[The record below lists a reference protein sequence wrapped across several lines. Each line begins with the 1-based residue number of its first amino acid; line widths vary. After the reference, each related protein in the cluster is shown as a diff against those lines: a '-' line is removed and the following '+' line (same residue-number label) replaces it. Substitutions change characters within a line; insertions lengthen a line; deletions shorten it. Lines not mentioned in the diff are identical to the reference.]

1 MADGAR
7 NGRDAGASGGSGDRG
22 GSTPR
27 WQPSYYGGPPTH
39 ADVPSPKR
47 APAVETDP
55 GRTKAV
61 RSSATA
67 KAAAGKAR
75 PAATAAKPAR
85 TTKAAEVEEP
95 AGQRSLGKVG
105 ALVAALLL
113 LLGLTG
119 GLVAAFR
126 AWYTSPAPVAQ
137 SPTSAV
143 APEINQNPA
152 IATPG
157 APIPDAA
164 PPAVPAPRQ
173 GTAPAKPKV
182 APASRPDRGHQAP
195 AKPEHQVTKDR
206 PESRSERDDEDDEGT
221 GRDEEDILD
230 QQLHK
235 QRRASDSGGLLDG
248 VLSSLGL

>member
-61 RSSATA
+61 RSSAAA
-67 KAAAGKAR
+67 KAAGGKAR
-75 PAATAAKPAR
+75 PAAAAKPAK
-85 TTKAAEVEEP
+85 TAKAAEVEEP

-105 ALVAALLL
+105 AAVAALLL

-143 APEINQNPA
+143 APEINQSPA

-173 GTAPAKPKV
+173 GAAPAKPKV
-182 APASRPDRGHQAP
+182 TPASRPERGHQAP
-195 AKPEHQVTKDR
+195 VKPEHKVTKDR
-206 PESRSERDDEDDEGT
+206 PETRSERDDDEET
-221 GRDEEDILD
+221 DRDEEDILD

-235 QRRASDSGGLLDG
+235 QRRASDSGDLLDG
-248 VLSSLGL
+248 LLAGLGL

>member
-7 NGRDAGASGGSGDRG
+7 NGRDAGSGDRG

-61 RSSATA
+61 RASATA
-67 KAAAGKAR
+67 KAAGGKAR
-75 PAATAAKPAR
+75 PAAAAKPAKAAE
-85 TTKAAEVEEP
+85 KAAEVEEP

-105 ALVAALLL
+105 AVVAALLL

-173 GTAPAKPKV
+173 GAAPAKPKV
-182 APASRPDRGHQAP
+182 TPASRPDRGHQAP
-195 AKPEHQVTKDR
+195 AKPEHKVTKDR
-206 PESRSERDDEDDEGT
+206 PETRSDRDDEDAD
-221 GRDEEDILD
+221 RDEEDILD